1 MKGKYRALIKDVL
14 LFTLS
19 TFLPKA
25 ISFFLVPLYTNC
37 LTTAEYGVA
46 DLVSTTVSLIIP
58 FLTLDIND
66 AVMRFT
72 IESKQDIR
80 PFKFAFVS
88 VLKGILIVIT
98 AVAINDIFHLINV
111 DKYIELFFVLN
122 YSFISLYGICIAYL
136 RATDKVGVLSFVGIM
151 ITVVSICSNILCLLV
166 LKLGLI
172 GYMISGSV
180 GYIIADILI
189 LIYIRADRILR
200 TPAPIDNELK
210 RQMLAYSVPL
220 IAANISWWINSSSD
234 RYIVTALR
242 GVDENGVYSVAYKIP
257 TILQMLQSVF
267 SQAWLLSVFRE
278 YKSENGAAYVGKIYE
293 LYYIAMS
300 LACSALIVLDI
311 PLARFLYA
319 KEFFSAWRFVPYLLI
334 SVVFI
339 ANAGFFESMLTLQKK
354 SKVVATTTIIG
365 AIVNIV
371 LNFILIYFIGAMGA
385 AIATACGYLV
395 MWVTRIGVV
404 MQGYTFKV
412 KWLKQAMMYVLLIIE
427 GTVMVI
433 FHNYAIC
440 IGILVIIS
448 LLNAKEIIQIAKMVC
463 NKIKNLTG
471 VKV

>member
-72 IESKQDIR
+72 IENKDDSR
-80 PFKFAFVS
+80 PFKYAFVS
-88 VLKGILIVIT
+88 VIKSVFIVAA

-111 DKYIELFFVLN
+111 DKNIELFFVLN
-122 YSFISLYGICIAYL
+122 YSFISLYGVCIAYL
-136 RATDKVGVLSFVGIM
+136 RATNRVGILSMVSVM
-151 ITVVSICSNILCLLV
+151 ITVISICSNILCLLV

-172 GYMISGSV
+172 GYMISGSI
-180 GYIIADILI
+180 GYIIADAFIL
-189 LIYIRADRILR
+189 LYIRADRILR
-200 TPAPIDNELK
+200 TSTPIDNELK

-242 GVDENGVYSVAYKIP
+242 GVNENGVYSVAYKIP

-278 YKSENGAAYVGKIYE
+278 YKSENGPVYVSRIYE

-300 LACSALIVLDI
+300 LACSILIVLDI
-311 PLARFLYA
+311 PLAQFLYA
-319 KEFFSAWRFVPYLLI
+319 KDFYTAWRFVPYLLV

-371 LNFILIYFIGAMGA
+371 LNYILIYFIGAMGA

-395 MWVTRIGVV
+395 MWVTRIGIV
-404 MQGYTFKV
+404 MRDYPFKV
-412 KWLKQAMMYVLLIIE
+412 KWLKQTMMYMFLIIE
-427 GTVMVI
+427 STIMVLLQ
-433 FHNYAIC
+433 NYVIC
-440 IGILVIIS
+440 ICITVLMC
-448 LLNAKEIIQIAKMVC
+448 LLNIQEIIQISKMVFE
-463 NKIKNLTG
+463 KLKRA
-471 VKV
+471 

>member
-72 IESKQDIR
+72 IESKEDSR
-80 PFKFAFVS
+80 PFKYAFAS
-88 VLKGILIVIT
+88 VLRGILIVIA
-98 AVAINDIFHLINV
+98 AVAFNDLFHLINV
-111 DKYIELFFVLN
+111 DKPIELFFVLN

-136 RATDKVGVLSFVGIM
+136 RATDRVGILSMVSVM
-151 ITVVSICSNILCLLV
+151 ITVVTICSNILCLLV
-166 LKLGLI
+166 FKLGLI

-180 GYIIADILI
+180 GYIIADVYI

-200 TPAPIDNELK
+200 TPTPIDKDLK
-210 RQMLAYSVPL
+210 KQMLAYSVPL

-242 GVDENGVYSVAYKIP
+242 DVDENGVYSVAYKIP

-278 YKSENGAAYVGKIYE
+278 YKSENGPIYVSRIYE

-300 LACSALIVLDI
+300 LACSVLIIFDI
-311 PLARFLYA
+311 PLAKFLYA
-319 KEFFSAWRFVPYLLI
+319 KDFFTAWRFVPYLLI

-354 SKVVATTTIIG
+354 SKVVATTTVIG
-365 AIVNIV
+365 AVVNIV
-371 LNFILIYFIGAMGA
+371 LNFILIYYIGAMGA

-395 MWVTRIGVV
+395 MWVTRIRIV
-404 MQGYTFKV
+404 MRDYPFKV
-412 KWLKQAMMYVLLIIE
+412 KWLKQVMMYLLLIIE
-427 GTVMVI
+427 STIMVVLQ
-433 FHNYAIC
+433 NYALCIC
-440 IGILVIIS
+440 IMVLMC
-448 LLNAKEIIQIAKMVC
+448 LLNFKEIMQIAKMVFD
-463 NKIKNLTG
+463 KIKRA
-471 VKV
+471 